1 MTNVR
6 QGQTAQ
12 VYLAVLSLVASFIT
26 TLVQKELDVLFKSR
40 DENIERLNQQ
50 VTALIKDVERITM
63 ELESRSAWNRSLTKY
78 EAQLKL
84 AAQDTSPSKNSC
96 LVRPAKRNPFST
108 CSAAD
113 KKLPRV
119 ANIDKSNQSFLNAL
133 TLQSQKQKIYEQAFV
148 RYPEC
153 RSTVFA
159 PSSWDPR
166 NISVQQLELPNMQLK
181 LTRVHGYHSTSNSNV
196 FYLASGELAW
206 FTAKVVVMYSKSRQ
220 LQRFYMGHSKEV
232 TAMAMHPNAQIVA
245 SGQCGKDS
253 ALILVWD
260 SKRVNAEPTH
270 ALAKLE
276 GQSVN
281 IRSLSFSHDGK
292 LIASLGGDLYNTICV
307 HDWQDQTLL
316 VKARGHSSKVWT
328 VAFNPYQAYGM
339 PDKTKAQQRVPKR
352 QKWEARP
359 RPGQALR
366 DEDACYTLPG
376 LKEESAF
383 YGSCFGGPNRARQP
397 LPHEKVWKLEGNPP
411 LMKSEAQDFTC
422 LAFTDDNVPLQVYDE
437 ATDCIV
443 ESPTVT
449 SLPSP
454 TEHSSPPSQ
463 QSETTLGRIVAGTAK
478 GDLYVFWQPRR
489 SPSPQQPD
497 LPQKWW
503 ELPAASWQLSDD
515 VCLEHVHFESTAK
528 LVEIIPHDVSTGNRF
543 KISRH
548 AQMELQDLQQRLALK
563 PDAKPLLDRLASL
576 EYKGPLAHVNGPCSQ
591 IACDVRSGNIATAGG
606 DGKVHIWTLHLL
618 DPMRVCGTRTLGQY
632 TPMHGAASDGRHKM
646 QLERSIQI
654 PSKAR
659 LTSLHWSGDGA
670 VVAGLSNHSIWEVD
684 VATGEWSV
692 VVEGCEGSVLGGV
705 LLEDQNELVTVSSDH
720 FIRCWDMGSLLC
732 VKKWPLKSTVL
743 SYPEL
748 SEKKALRVLSNESVS
763 VLKFSPDGKYLAVG
777 AKDNCMHVYD
787 ATESYK
793 KVAKCEGHAT
803 FVSHIDWSIDGYLL
817 QTNSADGEILYWQVH
832 GASVRQITDG
842 MLEGANDVTHQS
854 EESVPDTERNTD
866 DVEVRV
872 PRDEIPA
879 KEEAIRE
886 GSTTDGIECGRAKFS
901 FQGEH
906 PDELNLKEG
915 EVIRILEKREGD
927 WWFGNLGTSEVVQIP
942 IRPNMTKY
950 RSTRG
955 DVRNYSF
962 EEAVLSGLASDRGL
976 FVPEENSFPSL
987 PPNALSEWA
996 SLSYQDL
1003 AVEIMSLFIDPNEIP
1018 RRDLEALV
1026 KKAYTFGDANYR
1038 HKDVAPMV
1046 KIKDNL
1052 HVLELFHGPTFAF
1065 KDIALQFLGHLFEY
1079 FLERK
1084 NKNSDTVHQVTVIG
1098 ATSGDTG
1105 SSAIYGLRNKKNVE
1119 VFILFPNGRVSDIQE
1134 QQMTSVID
1142 DSVHNLAVQYNL
1154 GAVNSINWARILA
1167 QIVYYFYAYF
1177 RLPNR
1182 DNVVFSVPTGNFGDI
1197 LAGFYAKKLIVAT
1210 NDNDIL
1216 HRFFSTGKYHRTHV
1230 NHTTSP
1236 SMDICVSS
1244 NFERY
1249 LFSLCGDDPAVLKEW
1264 MTTFESTGKLTVQG
1278 TLLKKAQTDMSSYS
1292 ILEPEVQSTIKQYHV
1307 KHDYVLDP
1315 HSAIGVAA
1323 ADHYLESES
1332 PNASVVVLATAHYG
1346 KFLPTVLD
1354 ALKEGGAEV
1363 EQHPVL
1369 QALEKLP
1376 RRSFVIENNVFS
1388 VKAFVESH
1396 VRREEKSTQAGYFSS
1411 ISQSLLLQGSLLVAV
1426 VGVGAFLALKK

>member
-1 MTNVR
+1 MNEDTND
-6 QGQTAQ
+6 Q
-12 VYLAVLSLVASFIT
+12 LASFIT

-84 AAQDTSPSKNSC
+84 AAQDTSPSKKKFAQKSC
-96 LVRPAKRNPFST
+96 KRLPAIDPADDDTTNVRNEDGKLVF
-108 CSAAD
+108 D

-366 DEDACYTLPG
+366 DEDACYTLVSCGVQHIKFWTLTQVDYSPPTTVA
-376 LKEESAF
+376 KEESAF

-443 ESPTVT
+443 ESPT
-449 SLPSP
+449 
-454 TEHSSPPSQ
+454 

-732 VKKWPLKSTVL
+732 VKKWPLKSTGTYIEAHPSRGDLAVGCAGGEVVVL

-842 MLEGANDVTHQS
+842 MLMRDILWDRWSCVFGWPVQGIWADHSACNDVSAVCLVDVVPTYNHRPADVHNVLVADRSHLRAFRWPCMKSAQSYNYDGHAANITCILTWKQHYVVTLGGADGTIMEWMAVANEHREVDSMQEGRGWNGEVDAMEQQYTSRPMDNDGIPVDQPSSPTRPPSDNIQRPRTPRHTFIKEGANDVTHQS

-927 WWFGNLGTSEVVQIP
+927 WWFGETCDGTSGIFPREYVQ
-942 IRPNMTKY
+942 
-950 RSTRG
+950 
-955 DVRNYSF
+955 
-962 EEAVLSGLASDRGL
+962 
-976 FVPEENSFPSL
+976 
-987 PPNALSEWA
+987 
-996 SLSYQDL
+996 
-1003 AVEIMSLFIDPNEIP
+1003 
-1018 RRDLEALV
+1018 
-1026 KKAYTFGDANYR
+1026 
-1038 HKDVAPMV
+1038 
-1046 KIKDNL
+1046 
-1052 HVLELFHGPTFAF
+1052 
-1065 KDIALQFLGHLFEY
+1065 
-1079 FLERK
+1079 
-1084 NKNSDTVHQVTVIG
+1084 
-1098 ATSGDTG
+1098 
-1105 SSAIYGLRNKKNVE
+1105 
-1119 VFILFPNGRVSDIQE
+1119 
-1134 QQMTSVID
+1134 
-1142 DSVHNLAVQYNL
+1142 
-1154 GAVNSINWARILA
+1154 
-1167 QIVYYFYAYF
+1167 
-1177 RLPNR
+1177 
-1182 DNVVFSVPTGNFGDI
+1182 
-1197 LAGFYAKKLIVAT
+1197 
-1210 NDNDIL
+1210 
-1216 HRFFSTGKYHRTHV
+1216 
-1230 NHTTSP
+1230 
-1236 SMDICVSS
+1236 MD
-1244 NFERY
+1244 
-1249 LFSLCGDDPAVLKEW
+1249 
-1264 MTTFESTGKLTVQG
+1264 
-1278 TLLKKAQTDMSSYS
+1278 
-1292 ILEPEVQSTIKQYHV
+1292 
-1307 KHDYVLDP
+1307 
-1315 HSAIGVAA
+1315 
-1323 ADHYLESES
+1323 
-1332 PNASVVVLATAHYG
+1332 
-1346 KFLPTVLD
+1346 
-1354 ALKEGGAEV
+1354 
-1363 EQHPVL
+1363 
-1369 QALEKLP
+1369 
-1376 RRSFVIENNVFS
+1376 
-1388 VKAFVESH
+1388 
-1396 VRREEKSTQAGYFSS
+1396 
-1411 ISQSLLLQGSLLVAV
+1411 
-1426 VGVGAFLALKK
+1426 